1 MRTLTVVDAADLAAA
16 YAAAQYCVLIDGDAL
31 PLRVGQPA
39 SDVEAY
45 WPAERYLF
53 ITAWNPAS
61 ELHSDTAN
69 ETADTLLVGQLDAA
83 GAPRQ
88 AAWAQGTD
96 GDWREPG
103 WLVAGLDDTTSST
116 LAQEFGQAG
125 ILAWERGQP
134 VRLRMLLHRP
144 PDAPVDPHTDWLG

>member
-1 MRTLTVVDAADLAAA
+1 MRTLTVVDAADLAMA

-61 ELHSDTAN
+61 ELRSDTAN

-83 GAPRQ
+83 GAPRL
-88 AAWAQGTD
+88 AAWAQGAD

-125 ILAWERGQP
+125 ILMWERGQP
-134 VRLRMLLHRP
+134 VSLRMLLHRP
-144 PDAPVDPHTDWLG
+144 AEAPADPYTHWLG